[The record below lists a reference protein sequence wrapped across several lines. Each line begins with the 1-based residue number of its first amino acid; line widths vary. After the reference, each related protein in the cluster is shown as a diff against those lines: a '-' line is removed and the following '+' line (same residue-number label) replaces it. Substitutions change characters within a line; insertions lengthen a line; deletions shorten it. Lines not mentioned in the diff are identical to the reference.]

1 MANFK
6 YINDD
11 EHIELMMGGNLVDLL
26 SNVCT
31 MVHTIYE
38 KLPDNAAEE
47 FKEQLDDAFKKGLPF
62 MTNDE
67 LTEKANK
74 VVPKALGKILDEL
87 KDALKSMNG
96 DEEDA

>member
-1 MANFK
+1 M
-6 YINDD
+6 
-11 EHIELMMGGNLVDLL
+11 

-38 KLPDNAAEE
+38 KLSERAAES
-47 FKEQLDDAFKKGLPF
+47 FKEQLTDAFKQGLPF

-67 LTEKANK
+67 IAEKAK
-74 VVPKALGKILDEL
+74 EVAPKALALGKILDEL
-87 KDALKSMNG
+87 KDALKSMKE

>member
-1 MANFK
+1 MATFK
-6 YINDD
+6 YINDE
-11 EHIELMMGGNLVDLL
+11 EHIELTMEGSLPDLM

-38 KLPDNAAEE
+38 KLPERAAES
-47 FKEQLDDAFKKGLPF
+47 FKEQLTDAFKQGLPF

-67 LTEKANK
+67 LTEKANE

-87 KDALKSMNG
+87 KDVLKSMNG